1 MELSAQ
7 QWTLLLGA
15 QSLVGVEDFPF
26 FLKWLHFLMKY
37 YDMHDNETLAANP
50 H

>member
-26 FLKWLHFLMKY
+26 FLNWLHFLMKY
-37 YDMHDNETLAANP
+37 
-50 H
+50 